1 MAHNIQILEN
11 GDAAFV
17 ENGAKER
24 AWHGLG
30 TTFDRPLT
38 AKEALEGCHAD
49 WNVAS
54 RNIYYPTAEFGKMLM
69 ENKPITPQEFMSKYL
84 LRIED
89 KKANVREDNE
99 FNLGIVG
106 KDYGIVQNTD
116 AFDFID
122 MLTTGKCGSLI
133 PSIECAGVLGN
144 GERIF
149 ITAKLPESI
158 MVANNRNDL
167 VDMYFVFTTSHDG
180 SGAVSVL
187 ITPVRVVCQNT
198 LNLAFSRN
206 SGKLSFRHTVNV
218 CKRLDLT
225 NKENAERAFKC
236 MQLYD
241 VYKKQ
246 FEASLEAMAKIQLN
260 DKQVESILVNSL
272 LTPEVQKVYALN
284 GGNILHEDIPT
295 RSQNI
300 IANVTEAIHSGVG
313 QKELA
318 SGTGLWLTNGVTT
331 YFQNNFDWGGD
342 EARKFNA
349 IMDGSVS
356 KKLNNLYTN
365 LLKVA

>member
-1 MAHNIQILEN
+1 MPHNIQILSE
-11 GDAAFV
+11 GRECFV
-17 ENGAKER
+17 ENSLKER

-38 AKEALEGCHAD
+38 MKEALEGCHANWEVEKRD
-49 WNVAS
+49 LFFPSAELGKVLMSNEKM
-54 RNIYYPTAEFGKMLM
+54 TA
-69 ENKPITPQEFMSKYL
+69 QEFMRLFSKVGNVKTTVRTDL
-84 LRIED
+84 EQSLGVVSD
-89 KKANVREDNE
+89 K
-99 FNLGIVG
+99 
-106 KDYGIVQNTD
+106 YGIVQNVE

-122 MLTTGKCGSLI
+122 TLTGGKFGDKT
-133 PSIECAGVLGN
+133 PTIECAGVLGN

-149 ITAKLPESI
+149 VTAKLNEQI
-158 MVANNRNDL
+158 ALANNANDL
-167 VDMYFVFTTSHDG
+167 VEMYFVFTTSHDG
-180 SGAVSVL
+180 SGAVNCM
-187 ITPVRVVCQNT
+187 ITPIRVVCQNT
-198 LNLAFSRN
+198 LNLAFSKN

-225 NKENAERAFKC
+225 NKESAERAFKC
-236 MQLYD
+236 MKLYD
-241 VYKKQ
+241 VYKTE
-246 FEASLEAMAKIQLN
+246 FEASLDAMAKIQLN

-272 LTPEVQKVYALN
+272 LTPEVQKIYALN

-313 QKELA
+313 QRELA

-342 EARKFNA
+342 DARKFNA

-356 KKLNNLYTN
+356 KKLNNLYAN
-365 LLKVA
+365 LQKVA